1 MHLIRSV
8 ILATAAAGALV
19 CTSAA
24 LAEVVPVR
32 YPEGFSHGFIAL
44 KNPAGATVASGDFI
58 STTRGDRVTTHLV
71 YRFKDGSIDDDVAV
85 FLQRGH
91 FQLISDHHVQ
101 KGPAFEQPIDTTI
114 VVATGKVTVRY
125 KDDHGAEK
133 TEVEQ
138 VALPSDLANGVLIT
152 LLKNVQPSA
161 LPPSLSYLA
170 STPKPR
176 LVKLEIAVAP
186 PDRFAVAGSSRRAT
200 HYVLK
205 AKIGGVSGLIAPLVG
220 KQPPDI
226 HVWIAGGE
234 APAFLRAEAPLSLD
248 GPLFRTELI
257 APAWR

>member
-1 MHLIRSV
+1 MHVIRSV
-8 ILATAAAGALV
+8 FLATIAAAALA
-19 CTSAA
+19 CPGAA

-32 YPEGFSHGFIAL
+32 YPEGFSHGFLAL
-44 KNPAGATVASGDFI
+44 KNPAGGTVASGDFI
-58 STTRGDRVTTHLV
+58 STTRGNRVTTHLV
-71 YRFKDGSIDDDVAV
+71 YRFKDGSIDDEVAV
-85 FLQRGH
+85 FSQRGH

-101 KGPAFEQPIDTTI
+101 KGPAFELPLETTI
-114 VVATGKVTVRY
+114 VVATGKVTVRF

-138 VALPSDLANGVLIT
+138 LELPSDLANGMLIA
-152 LLKNVQPSA
+152 LLKNVPPSA
-161 LPPSLSYLA
+161 RPPTVSYLA

-186 PDRFAVAGSSRRAT
+186 PDHFVVAGAARRAT

-257 APAWR
+257 APVWR

>member
-1 MHLIRSV
+1 MIRSV
-8 ILATAAAGALV
+8 ILATVAACELAYPGA
-19 CTSAA
+19 AP
-24 LAEVVPVR
+24 AEVVPVR
-32 YPEGFSHGFIAL
+32 YPEGFSHGFLAL

-58 STTRGDRVTTHLV
+58 STTHGNRVTTHLI
-71 YRFKDGSIDDDVAV
+71 YRFKDGSIDDEVAV
-85 FLQRGH
+85 FSQRGH
-91 FQLISDHHVQ
+91 FQLISNHHVQ
-101 KGPAFEQPIDTTI
+101 KGPAFELPLDTTI

-138 VALPSDLANGVLIT
+138 LELPSDVANGMLIA

-161 LPPSLSYLA
+161 LPPSVSYVA

-186 PDRFAVAGSSRRAT
+186 PDRFMAAGSARRAT

-205 AKIGGVSGLIAPLVG
+205 AKIGGVSGLIAPRVG

-226 HVWIAGGE
+226 QVWIAGGE
-234 APAFLRAEAPLSLD
+234 APAFLRADAPLSPE

-257 APAWR
+257 GPVWR

>member
-1 MHLIRSV
+1 MHLIRSA
-8 ILATAAAGALV
+8 ILATVAACALACPGV
-19 CTSAA
+19 A
-24 LAEVVPVR
+24 LAELVPVR
-32 YPEGFSHGFIAL
+32 YPEGFSHGFLAL
-44 KNPAGATVASGDFI
+44 KNPAGITVASGDFF
-58 STTRGDRVTTHLV
+58 STTRGNRVTTHLV
-71 YRFKDGSIDDDVAV
+71 YRFKDGSIDDELTV
-85 FLQRGH
+85 FSQHGH

-125 KDDHGAEK
+125 PDDHGAEK
-133 TEVEQ
+133 TEVAQLE
-138 VALPSDLANGVLIT
+138 LPADLANGMLIA

-161 LPPSLSYLA
+161 LPPSVSYLA
-170 STPKPR
+170 TTPKPR
-176 LVKLEIAVAP
+176 LVKLEIAAAP
-186 PDRFAVAGSSRRAT
+186 PDRFVVAGSARRAT

-234 APAFLRAEAPLSLD
+234 APAFLRAEAPLSPD

-257 APAWR
+257 APVWR